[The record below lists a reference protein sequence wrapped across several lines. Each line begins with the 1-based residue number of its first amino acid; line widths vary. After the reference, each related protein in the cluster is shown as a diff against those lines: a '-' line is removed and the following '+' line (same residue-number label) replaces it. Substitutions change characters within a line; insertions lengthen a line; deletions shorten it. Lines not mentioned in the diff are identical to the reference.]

1 MAEKRIKIQAQKAT
15 RTGSVRRFDDL
26 GRIVVP
32 REIRKRMGY
41 EEGSPFE
48 IIPIA
53 EGILLV
59 PYNPIETF
67 GNRVD
72 ALLSDVKETENY
84 RGMPDDAREA
94 IKTKLQE
101 LVEVMQTYHV
111 RSVEKGGDEYW
122 WLVRRTGSVR
132 TPIASSSAARRRN
145 TATTSL
151 SWHR

>member
-1 MAEKRIKIQAQKAT
+1 MEKRIKVQAQEST

-32 REIRKRMGY
+32 RKIRKRMGY

-53 EGILLV
+53 EGILLI

-72 ALLSDVKETENY
+72 ALLSDVKETENF
-84 RGMPDDAREA
+84 RGLPDEARDA

-101 LVEVMQTYHV
+101 LVDVMQTYHV
-111 RSVEKGGDEYW
+111 RSVEKGGDE
-122 WLVRRTGSVR
+122 
-132 TPIASSSAARRRN
+132 
-145 TATTSL
+145 
-151 SWHR
+151 

>member
-1 MAEKRIKIQAQKAT
+1 MEKRIKIQAQKAT
-15 RTGSVRRFDDL
+15 RTGSVRHFDYL
-26 GRIVVP
+26 GRIAVP
-32 REIRKRMGY
+32 CEIRKRMGY
-41 EEGSPFE
+41 KEGSPFE
-48 IIPIA
+48 IIPIT

-111 RSVEKGGDEYW
+111 RSVEKGGDE
-122 WLVRRTGSVR
+122 
-132 TPIASSSAARRRN
+132 
-145 TATTSL
+145 
-151 SWHR
+151 

>member
-1 MAEKRIKIQAQKAT
+1 MKRTIEMPILHREIAEFLDPRIHEAAPGT
-15 RTGSVRRFDDL
+15 PSFAL
-26 GRIVVP
+26 HSFRIVVP

-48 IIPIA
+48 IIPIT

-111 RSVEKGGDEYW
+111 RSVEKGGDE
-122 WLVRRTGSVR
+122 
-132 TPIASSSAARRRN
+132 
-145 TATTSL
+145 
-151 SWHR
+151 

>member
-1 MAEKRIKIQAQKAT
+1 MEEKRIKIQAQKAT

-53 EGILLV
+53 EGILLI

-84 RGMPDDAREA
+84 RGMPDEAREA
-94 IKTKLQE
+94 VKTKLQE
-101 LVEVMQTYHV
+101 LVKVMQAYHV
-111 RSVEKGGDEYW
+111 RSVEKGGAE
-122 WLVRRTGSVR
+122 
-132 TPIASSSAARRRN
+132 
-145 TATTSL
+145 
-151 SWHR
+151 

>member
-1 MAEKRIKIQAQKAT
+1 MAEKHIKIQAQTAT

-48 IIPIA
+48 IIPIS

-72 ALLSDVKETENY
+72 ALLSDVKETENF
-84 RGMPDDAREA
+84 RGMSDEAREA
-94 IKTKLQE
+94 VKTKLQE
-101 LVEVMQTYHV
+101 LVEVVQDYHV
-111 RSVEKGGDEYW
+111 RSVEKGGDE
-122 WLVRRTGSVR
+122 
-132 TPIASSSAARRRN
+132 
-145 TATTSL
+145 
-151 SWHR
+151 